1 MKLAIASEITKR
13 VELKNI
19 KNGLGNNSQS
29 FFADVWVD
37 GNKIGYTEND
47 AKGGQSKHSFDTK
60 VLESILLENGWKERT
75 HKAYNYNPYQSTSE
89 WKFETPY
96 ESTFEWKFEDI
107 STLDMID
114 YLFEIMELQKKLFP
128 KIKNGIVWGNLNTN
142 KYKILEIS
150 KLSNNDTFNIELN
163 KIQSNLLDNEFIINN
178 NL

>member
-75 HKAYNYNPYQSTSE
+75 HKAYNYNPYQST
-89 WKFETPY
+89 
-96 ESTFEWKFEDI
+96 FEWKFEDI
-107 STLDMID
+107 SSLDMID
-114 YLFEIMELQKKLFP
+114 YLFASKP
-128 KIKNGIVWGNLNTN
+128 
-142 KYKILEIS
+142 ILRILLSAVLIS
-150 KLSNNDTFNIELN
+150 
-163 KIQSNLLDNEFIINN
+163 
-178 NL
+178 

>member
-75 HKAYNYNPYQSTSE
+75 HKAYNYNPY
-89 WKFETPY
+89 

-114 YLFEIMELQKKLFP
+114 YLFEIMELQKKLSS

-142 KYKILEIS
+142 KYNILEIS
-150 KLSNNDTFNIELN
+150 KLANNDTFNIELN